1 MYLQIDLP
9 ELQLHCKCHVS
20 ICCCC
25 CLVVITIT
33 VCSCCYLPLI
43 PPLEL
48 CRFGQSCLCCNSG
61 FQVVPRFTGNGL
73 YVSISHCPC
82 GSSAILGRREGNA
95 HFIPPYSD
103 QKSNKTISRKNKTKL
118 APPVIEPY
126 YQAVMTK
133 TMVLA

>member
-1 MYLQIDLP
+1 MA
-9 ELQLHCKCHVS
+9 
-20 ICCCC
+20 
-25 CLVVITIT
+25 
-33 VCSCCYLPLI
+33 
-43 PPLEL
+43 
-48 CRFGQSCLCCNSG
+48 
-61 FQVVPRFTGNGL
+61 PRFTGNGL

-95 HFIPPYSD
+95 HFIPPYS
-103 QKSNKTISRKNKTKL
+103 TISRKNKTKL